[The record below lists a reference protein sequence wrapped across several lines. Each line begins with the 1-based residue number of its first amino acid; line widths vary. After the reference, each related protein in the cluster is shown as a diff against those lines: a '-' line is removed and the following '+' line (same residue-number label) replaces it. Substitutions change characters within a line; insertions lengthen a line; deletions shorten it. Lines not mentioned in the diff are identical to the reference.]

1 MKLKI
6 KIFFLILFSSF
17 SCFASHITLD
27 QQKLFSELDKL
38 SNDLENDD
46 IWALYIRKFG
56 HDKVMLRFPKSPKLI
71 LLSNK
76 KESYC
81 VQCENDDAD
90 YQLFVQPLN
99 GRKSNILKNRLQ
111 KIEADLSSRKLEHFT
126 KKESK
131 NVLDISYDEKDVH
144 VSKRIIVTDENV
156 FTLISKHPNSL
167 NSSDTYFI
175 HSFSILN
182 S

>member
-1 MKLKI
+1 MKQKI
-6 KIFFLILFSSF
+6 IIFFLIILSSF
-17 SCFASHITLD
+17 NCFASHITID

-38 SNDLENDD
+38 SNDLEGGD

-56 HDKVMLRFPKSPKLI
+56 HDKIMLRFPKSPKLT

-81 VQCENDDAD
+81 VQCENEDSD
-90 YQLFVQPLN
+90 YQLLVQPLN
-99 GRKSNILKNRLQ
+99 GRASNILKKKLQ
-111 KIEADLSSRKLEHFT
+111 KIEADLSSKKLEHFT

-131 NVLDISYDEKDVH
+131 NVLDISYDESDIH
-144 VSKRIIVTDENV
+144 ISQRIIVTDENV

-167 NSSDTYFI
+167 SSSDTYFI

>member
-1 MKLKI
+1 MKLKVI
-6 KIFFLILFSSF
+6 IFFLIVFSSF
-17 SCFASHITLD
+17 SCFASHITID

-38 SNDLENDD
+38 SNDLEDEN

-56 HDKVMLRFPKSPKLI
+56 HDKVMLRFPKSPKLT

-81 VQCENDDAD
+81 VQCENKDSD
-90 YQLFVQPLN
+90 YQLLVQPLN
-99 GRKSNILKNRLQ
+99 GRNANILQKKIQ
-111 KIEADLSSRKLEHFT
+111 KIEVDLSSKKLERFT
-126 KKESK
+126 KKETK
-131 NVLDISYDEKDVH
+131 NTLDISYDEGDIHISQK
-144 VSKRIIVTDENV
+144 IIVTDENV
-156 FTLISKHPNSL
+156 FTLTSKHPNSL
-167 NSSDTYFI
+167 SASDTYFI